1 MIILAIDTSFDDT
14 AAAVVHDTQILSNVL
29 STQLS
34 VHEQYGGIV
43 PNLARESH
51 KKYIDPVIALAL
63 KKRGVVIFGIS
74 ADSVESHKAFAEK
87 FHLIFPL
94 LADTEKKVIEAYGV
108 WGEKEMA
115 GKKYMGIRRM
125 SFLIDPEGKIA
136 KIYEKVNAE
145 EHPEEV
151 LKDLE
156 NLQ

>member
-1 MIILAIDTSFDDT
+1 MLSIGSIAFSFSLADQDGSTQSLDAQRGKWALLYFYPKDDT
-14 AAAVVHDTQILSNVL
+14 PGCTKEACGFRDRMT
-29 STQLS
+29 
-34 VHEQYGGIV
+34 E
-43 PNLARESH
+43 
-51 KKYIDPVIALAL
+51 L

>member
-1 MIILAIDTSFDDT
+1 LRS
-14 AAAVVHDTQILSNVL
+14 
-29 STQLS
+29 
-34 VHEQYGGIV
+34 
-43 PNLARESH
+43 
-51 KKYIDPVIALAL
+51 
-63 KKRGVVIFGIS
+63 RGIFGIS